1 MAARAEPGE
10 DGAVRNPIDYLTRGL
25 PREWRVAIDWAVTI
39 IGAVLI
45 VLGIKA
51 FVVHPNGIP
60 SSSM

>member
-1 MAARAEPGE
+1 M
-10 DGAVRNPIDYLTRGL
+10 RNPIDYLTRGL

-51 FVVHPNGIP
+51 YIVNPYRIP